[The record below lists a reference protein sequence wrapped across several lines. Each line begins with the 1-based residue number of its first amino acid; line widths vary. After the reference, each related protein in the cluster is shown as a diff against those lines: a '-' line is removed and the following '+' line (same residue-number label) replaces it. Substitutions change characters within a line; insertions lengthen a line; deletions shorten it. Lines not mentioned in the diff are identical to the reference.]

1 MMPEAYPRGQWSL
14 ERPGVVQSPAV
25 VREVTEYLNSFVP
38 LGRFDERIETP
49 RFTLCMGPGARWN
62 TVQRQRFAAH
72 EIDDVLTEVRQLLR
86 ARARESTQWEIGST
100 AQPPDLVEL
109 LLERGLVRDESSRAV
124 ALILQREPPR
134 PRNEQLTARRIETFE
149 EYVAAHEVQWTAFDT
164 SIDQLP
170 ELRAL
175 LPERWTDQTSIMH
188 GVWLNDEILAAGS
201 CAPTAHGLA
210 LFGGATRPSARGRGA
225 YRALIHAR
233 WKTAAAYGTAALM
246 TQGGRMSR
254 PILERLGFTAI
265 GQIEVLLDEF
275 DADLSD
281 PASRATGRQSCGS
294 VPT

>member
-1 MMPEAYPRGQWSL
+1 MREAYPRGQWSL
-14 ERPGVVQSPAV
+14 ERPGVVQNAAV
-25 VREVTEYLNSFVP
+25 VREVAEYPNSFVP

-62 TVQRQRFAAH
+62 TVQRQRFAAD

-86 ARARESTQWEIGST
+86 ARARGSTQWEIGST

-109 LLERGLVRDESSRAV
+109 SLEHGLVRDDNSRAI
-124 ALILQREPPR
+124 ALILQREPAQPR
-134 PRNEQLTARRIETFE
+134 DEQLSARRIETFE
-149 EYVAAHEVQWTAFDT
+149 EYVAANEVQWTAFDT
-164 SIDQLP
+164 AVDQLP

-175 LPERWTDQTSIMH
+175 LPERWADQASIMH
-188 GVWLNDEILAAGS
+188 GVWLDDELVATGS
-201 CAPTAHGLA
+201 CAPTDHGLA

-233 WKTAAAYGTAALM
+233 WKTAVACGTAALL

-254 PILERLGFTAI
+254 PILERLGFTAV

-275 DADLSD
+275 DDALSD
-281 PASRATGRQSCGS
+281 PARPATGRQSCGS